1 MIVII
6 TMVKILELFIMLQR
20 LIVISAII
28 DVYISFLD
36 DLFIFLKDLW
46 F

>member
-36 DLFIFLKDLW
+36 DLFIFLKDL
-46 F
+46 